1 MAASDD
7 FKAEMKK
14 CLNGQQEF
22 SEFAGMLRKAVVHE
36 MPALK
41 AQADNAKTQA
51 DNTDIALQ
59 VMRMEVS
66 KFEETNK
73 LIVELVG
80 KVSEL
85 TSSILVVLTENKND
99 RENFKRLENDL
110 SNIAE
115 GLRVRIKEVEDDQD
129 DTGKLLIAIKTKQNV
144 YITIAGALSLAVL
157 GILAKVYIK

>member
-41 AQADNAKTQA
+41 AQADN
-51 DNTDIALQ
+51 TDIALQ
-59 VMRMEVS
+59 VMKIEVS

-80 KVSEL
+80 EVSGL
-85 TSSILVVLTENKND
+85 TSSILVMLTENKND
-99 RENFKRLENDL
+99 RKNFERLENDL

-115 GLRVRIKEVEDDQD
+115 GLRVRIKEVEDDQEEAD
-129 DTGKLLIAIKTKQNV
+129 KLMIAIKTKQNV